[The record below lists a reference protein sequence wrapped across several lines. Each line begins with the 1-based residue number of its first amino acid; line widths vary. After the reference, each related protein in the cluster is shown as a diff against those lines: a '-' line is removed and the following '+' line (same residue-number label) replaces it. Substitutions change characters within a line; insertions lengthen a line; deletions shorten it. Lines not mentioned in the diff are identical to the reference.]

1 MGDVHGYPVASYSG
15 GWRTK
20 TQLAAAKPLS
30 ADVLMFNET
39 TGHSDVRHEWLEDW
53 RRLSNL
59 SWTGCAR
66 TLSTSRTAKR
76 TPSRAKRP
84 VADTISGEASRE
96 KAYCGAARVH
106 DVYFPDP
113 GH

>member
-53 RRLSNL
+53 RRLPTFPGQDVHAHCRL
-59 SWTGCAR
+59 SGPQANT
-66 TLSTSRTAKR
+66 
-76 TPSRAKRP
+76 
-84 VADTISGEASRE
+84 
-96 KAYCGAARVH
+96 
-106 DVYFPDP
+106 
-113 GH
+113 